1 MKCFSIDLDGT
12 LLNSNSQIS
21 EENSKHYNTY
31 RKKVILSLLI
41 RDELLKMFLNSNQSV
56 KLTYRLLAL
65 MEPLY
70 IQMNRKFYTRHQ
82 SH

>member
-41 RDELLKMFLNSNQSV
+41 RDELLKMFLNSNKSV